1 MAHILSWLRQ
11 PRAPEPGWNQE
22 SSLQAPGLRHECP
35 CPGQAPALPLQVK
48 TLLRPGA
55 ARAGDRLP
63 QAAGQN
69 GPRPSSAPKSSLEAW
84 STGLS
89 CGETGGPGALQPQ
102 CQPFS
107 QPLQEGAVAGWW
119 PVQGWWER
127 KSNCL
132 CWVQVPLLLAQNTT
146 NPVASRP
153 ENKLRHR
160 QSRPGTTFPGPGS
173 GPGARA
179 PQTSRANARW
189 GLGLQGPAGAFPLRY
204 GNRSGSDQGAHPGTR
219 RGRTGHPVPTWI
231 LAVSQ
236 TLTCRSRANRRTG
249 SPGGP

>member
-1 MAHILSWLRQ
+1 MEGAGPCLVMAHILSWLRQ

-69 GPRPSSAPKSSLEAW
+69 GPRPSSAPKSSLQAW

-102 CQPFS
+102 CQPFT
-107 QPLQEGAVAGWW
+107 QPLQEGAVARLVACAGL
-119 PVQGWWER
+119 VGNKEQL
-127 KSNCL
+127 S
-132 CWVQVPLLLAQNTT
+132 LL
-146 NPVASRP
+146 
-153 ENKLRHR
+153 
-160 QSRPGTTFPGPGS
+160 GTSTPFISTKHHQPS
-173 GPGARA
+173 SLKA
-179 PQTSRANARW
+179 
-189 GLGLQGPAGAFPLRY
+189 
-204 GNRSGSDQGAHPGTR
+204 
-219 RGRTGHPVPTWI
+219 
-231 LAVSQ
+231 
-236 TLTCRSRANRRTG
+236 
-249 SPGGP
+249 